1 MVSSEWVIENIKKTN
16 HWVNHRVY
24 TEKVLKD
31 YLEFGVDTRIK
42 NPTLT
47 QNWTVLNQ
55 YGGGGRGTPFFDKI
69 EKMIQVERA
78 VIGVIGSNYGSA
90 DRLFASKQTFNNS
103 INTNT
108 INNPNFSIYNAKIKA
123 ENQKIMDM
131 ELLEEQRLAEILK
144 EKVRQDEI
152 KRNSII
158 PEIIP
163 EILPS
168 IVATSSLL
176 PLGIIGLLLYTSM
189 GRK

>member
-1 MVSSEWVIENIKKTN
+1 MTIVELLKKSNHYTN
-16 HWVNHRVY
+16 HRAY
-24 TEKVLKD
+24 TEKAIKD
-31 YLEFGVDTRIK
+31 YIEIAQPLRLKYPNLVFKDLIDSQSE
-42 NPTLT
+42 
-47 QNWTVLNQ
+47 
-55 YGGGGRGTPFFDKI
+55 RGTEPFDSK
-69 EKMIQVERA
+69 EKMIQIERT
-78 VIGVIGSNYGSA
+78 VIGIIGSKINSR
-90 DRLFASKQTFNNS
+90 DRIIASKTTFANS
-103 INTNT
+103 INTNIT
-108 INNPNFSIYNAKIKA
+108 NNPNFSIYNAKIKA